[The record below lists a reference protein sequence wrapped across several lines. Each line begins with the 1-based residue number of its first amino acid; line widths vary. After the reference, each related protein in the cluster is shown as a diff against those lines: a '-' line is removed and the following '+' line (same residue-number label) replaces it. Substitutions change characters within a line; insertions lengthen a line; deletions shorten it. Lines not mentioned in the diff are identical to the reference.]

1 MLVLYTSFRL
11 PQNTFRSVTDA
22 NLSTA
27 DLSCTFSRFLEVKK
41 LTWRGTLKTEGTESK
56 PAGFAW
62 LPQGALCCW
71 SCCVGAL
78 QIHLC
83 YLQSET
89 LFVAGLSTHI
99 YKYKM
104 AQEKVLTST
113 NHLCSYLYSSL
124 LPLTS
129 AISCTYLF
137 NFKEEHLLKEKNWTN
152 VPRKGKAQA
161 LCGSCP

>member
-1 MLVLYTSFRL
+1 M
-11 PQNTFRSVTDA
+11 
-22 NLSTA
+22 
-27 DLSCTFSRFLEVKK
+27 
-41 LTWRGTLKTEGTESK
+41 WRGTLKTEGTQSK

-62 LPQGALCCW
+62 LPQGALCCR

-89 LFVAGLSTHI
+89 LFMAGLSTHI

-137 NFKEEHLLKEKNWTN
+137 NFKEEHLLKEKTGLMCQEKERLKHCVAAVLNSSLLKTGHTE
-152 VPRKGKAQA
+152 VTYFKTKIFLCPREPMFSHYGQ
-161 LCGSCP
+161 